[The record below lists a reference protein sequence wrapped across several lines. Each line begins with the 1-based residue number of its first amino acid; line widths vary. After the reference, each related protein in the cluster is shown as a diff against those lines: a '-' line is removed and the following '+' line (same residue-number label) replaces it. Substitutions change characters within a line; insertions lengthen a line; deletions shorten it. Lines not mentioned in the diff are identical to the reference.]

1 MEKRAMDREQAEA
14 VADAL
19 LEQDRR
25 RQQAERMQRLRRRWR
40 HEATL
45 WRNRRA
51 LALATVAVL
60 VAGPVSA
67 IVGLRSWEQLAMFS
81 GWKPL
86 LLWVGLPV
94 LAFGMWR
101 LRMPPECAGIEEL

>member
-1 MEKRAMDREQAEA
+1 
-14 VADAL
+14 
-19 LEQDRR
+19 
-25 RQQAERMQRLRRRWR
+25 
-40 HEATL
+40 
-45 WRNRRA
+45 
-51 LALATVAVL
+51 
-60 VAGPVSA
+60 
-67 IVGLRSWEQLAMFS
+67 MFS

>member
-1 MEKRAMDREQAEA
+1 MDRDQAEA

-19 LEQDRR
+19 LEQGRR
-25 RQQAERMQRLRRRWR
+25 RQQAKRAERLRRRWR
-40 HEATL
+40 HETMR

-51 LALATVAVL
+51 LAPAVAAVL
-60 VAGPVSA
+60 MAAPVSA
-67 IVGLRSWEQLAMFS
+67 VVGLRSWEQLATFS

-94 LAFGMWR
+94 LALGMWR
-101 LRMPPECAGIEEL
+101 LRTPPTRDGIEEL